1 MSNIDSKLEDAIL
14 DAVGRYELEMVARF
28 YTDGDP
34 SLTNKGIWVAQVA
47 AACDDMESQLR
58 DCIESIFSRIN
69 NDLDDGEY
77 MSSKTVRKE
86 LKTQERTRE
95 DLRQLDSSPIAHDS
109 PGIIPLIELCDPS
122 LIEPS

>member
-14 DAVGRYELEMVARF
+14 DAVGRYELEMVERF

-58 DCIESIFSRIN
+58 ASIESIFSRIN
-69 NDLDDGEY
+69 NDLDEGEY
-77 MSSKTVRKE
+77 MSSKAVHEE
-86 LKTQERTRE
+86 LKTQERARE
-95 DLRQLDSSPIAHDS
+95 EPRQLDSSPIES
-109 PGIIPLIELCDPS
+109 GEPGIIPLIELCKNPG
-122 LIEPS
+122 